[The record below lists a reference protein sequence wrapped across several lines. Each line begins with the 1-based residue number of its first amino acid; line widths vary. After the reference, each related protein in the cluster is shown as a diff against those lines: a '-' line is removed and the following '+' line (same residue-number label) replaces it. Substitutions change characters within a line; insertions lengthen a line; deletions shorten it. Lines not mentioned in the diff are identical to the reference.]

1 MLSTLNAATA
11 TVTLF
16 PSGTEGN
23 RNERL
28 NQLDLKVSR
37 NFSFGKVR
45 VSPTFEAFNITNS
58 DTVISYAS
66 AACGSYL
73 VPNSILQGRI
83 PGIGAQVRR

>member
-1 MLSTLNAATA
+1 MPPPPP
-11 TVTLF
+11 VTLF

-58 DTVISYAS
+58 DTVISYTSTAYGN
-66 AACGSYL
+66 ASYL

-83 PGIGAQVRR
+83 LGIGAQVRW